1 MAMFLG
7 GLLGLLCIGVAIYPF
22 VKYKYFPSLVIK
34 TLENGRESNAF
45 NDVMQ
50 NIRRLNLD
58 YELGSMPEETYRSQL
73 DVYRNQAALIM
84 RNSDVPTGITLTPEM
99 EQEILIAKSK
109 LERS

>member
-34 TLENGRESNAF
+34 TLENGRESNTF

-58 YELGSMPEETYRSQL
+58 YGLGSLPDETYHRQL
-73 DVYRNQAALIM
+73 NVYRNQAAKII
-84 RNSDVPTGITLTPEM
+84 RNNDVPTGITLTSEM
-99 EQEILIAKSK
+99 EQEILIARSK